1 VDWFPTL
8 VKLTGAP
15 AEQKLAPDGLDIWP
29 VLTQAAKSP
38 HEALLLPGM
47 APDKMALRMGDW
59 KLLLNPSDKDAE
71 DVKSSETSSGKMELY
86 NLASDIAE
94 KNNLADSEPAKLAEM
109 RHRHNTL
116 IKDAVPA
123 GGGTTGTITKK
134 TKKGK
139 AKKA

>member
-1 VDWFPTL
+1 
-8 VKLTGAP
+8 
-15 AEQKLAPDGLDIWP
+15 
-29 VLTQAAKSP
+29 
-38 HEALLLPGM
+38 
-47 APDKMALRMGDW
+47 
-59 KLLLNPSDKDAE
+59 
-71 DVKSSETSSGKMELY
+71 MELY

-94 KNNLADSEPAKLAEM
+94 KNNLADSEPEKLAEM
-109 RHRHNTL
+109 RHRLNTL